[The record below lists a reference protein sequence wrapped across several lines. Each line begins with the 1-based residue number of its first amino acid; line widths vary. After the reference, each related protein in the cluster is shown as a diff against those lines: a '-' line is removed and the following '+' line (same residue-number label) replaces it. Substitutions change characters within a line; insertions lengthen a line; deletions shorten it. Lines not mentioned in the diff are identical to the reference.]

1 MSKIEVFC
9 IDNCPNCK
17 KLCMMLDRANIEYGH
32 FNLDQSTDDLAE
44 AAFRGIMSEPF
55 PVVFINDRKLQASTP
70 LEYFEEIK
78 KA

>member
-17 KLCMMLDRANIEYGH
+17 KLCMLLDRANIEYGH
-32 FNLDQSTDDLAE
+32 FNLDQSADDLAE

-55 PVVFINDRKLQASTP
+55 PVVFIDEVKLDPATP
-70 LEYFEEIK
+70 AEYFRKIRG
-78 KA
+78 A